1 MTTYVSQVVG
11 QTKVSCMQCNYT
23 VPACVHG
30 VSRHVVKALPQF
42 KYGFYAWGRV
52 CGFCVVLG
60 VQLKYEHP
68 GNKSAAHTRM
78 KEIHVKATA
87 ITLGHTYM
95 QLFPLEVDDEHFHSL
110 AIFWQ

>member
-1 MTTYVSQVVG
+1 MQVLG
-11 QTKVSCMQCNYT
+11 QTKVSCTQCNYT

-30 VSRHVVKALPQF
+30 VSRHRVKALPQF
-42 KYGFYAWGRV
+42 KYGFYTWGRV

-60 VQLKYEHP
+60 VQLKYEH
-68 GNKSAAHTRM
+68 HTRM

-95 QLFPLEVDDEHFHSL
+95 LFYSFRS
-110 AIFWQ
+110 